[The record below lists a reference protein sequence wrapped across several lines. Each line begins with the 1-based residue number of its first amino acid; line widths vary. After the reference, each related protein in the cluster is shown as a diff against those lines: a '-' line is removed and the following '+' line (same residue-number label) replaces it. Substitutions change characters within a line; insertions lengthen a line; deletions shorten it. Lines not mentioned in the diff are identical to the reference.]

1 MKTKSVSA
9 MCIAM
14 FLASCQPP
22 VTFTEPLPPDG
33 ENETEFPQSLSGIYK
48 RHEGDDFLKITS
60 NTVLNTGSYQFTI
73 SKTEADTS
81 EQYDLNGNTL
91 LDKKNDITIK
101 VTLKND
107 TLYVNWNFT
116 DTIFLLNEFNPA
128 RKFKGHYFLN
138 KKTNEGVVEST
149 GQTENMMNVV
159 EKENPSI
166 ELLKGIK
173 LLDDVENHKELKNVN
188 LYVSPKNAHFE
199 TCDNGI
205 GFDMSSS
212 KPTSLGMRIMR
223 ERAEAIGADLQIS
236 SELGKGTCVSVT
248 WHEDPDHKLRVL

>member
-107 TLYVNWNFT
+107 TLYGNWNFT

-138 KKTNEGVVEST
+138 KKTNEGYEVLMLT
-149 GQTENMMNVV
+149 P
-159 EKENPSI
+159 EKNQVSI
-166 ELLKGIK
+166 QNISDHAMLDELQQAT
-173 LLDDVENHKELKNVN
+173 DVKIITDTSNEVTTYKASPTKKELKKFIRNYTTAGEVFTK
-188 LYVSPKNAHFE
+188 VSE
-199 TCDNGI
+199 
-205 GFDMSSS
+205 
-212 KPTSLGMRIMR
+212 
-223 ERAEAIGADLQIS
+223 
-236 SELGKGTCVSVT
+236 
-248 WHEDPDHKLRVL
+248 